1 MLVVANAFVE
11 VFQGGF
17 LSIAGIFGQGGFA
30 ADAGAQQFLVLV
42 AAFDEEQRVVGEG
55 ALHKAAAG
63 AAHIGGVQNGHI
75 AVAAFR
81 GEPLAG
87 QLHVVAADLFAGQT
101 TVRIVGVVKI
111 RVGGGRA
118 QTGAAYIAVIEEAG
132 ADALGG
138 ESVTNAPGQG
148 GFAARR
154 QPHHSHIEFL
164 HGFSG
169 GQASRLTT
177 DPGRARWS
185 AARQSAGAG
194 LVPAVAKG
202 LF

>member
-1 MLVVANAFVE
+1 MRVP
-11 VFQGGF
+11 
-17 LSIAGIFGQGGFA
+17 SIRRRRAR
-30 ADAGAQQFLVLV
+30 LTLV
-42 AAFDEEQRVVGEG
+42 ASRMATSP
-55 ALHKAAAG
+55 LPPS
-63 AAHIGGVQNGHI
+63 
-75 AVAAFR
+75 R

-169 GQASRLTT
+169 GRR
-177 DPGRARWS
+177 PG
-185 AARQSAGAG
+185 
-194 LVPAVAKG
+194 
-202 LF
+202 